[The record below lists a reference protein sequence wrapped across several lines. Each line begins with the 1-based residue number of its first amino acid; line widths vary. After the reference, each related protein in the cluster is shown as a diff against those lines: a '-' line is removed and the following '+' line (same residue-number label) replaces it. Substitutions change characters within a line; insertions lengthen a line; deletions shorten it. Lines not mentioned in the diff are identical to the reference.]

1 MMRNLLAV
9 AICAAIIPGIAFAE
23 DTAPTLPVPAKLET
37 EASTGGLTLDAAIQR
52 ALNNSPRL
60 KSSDATK
67 LSSRGERTQAGLL
80 PNPELGVE
88 AEDIGGNGPYKNFN
102 SAQVTYG
109 VTQLIEIGGKRD
121 ARVTYAERGID
132 LADHDYQAARL
143 DLIRDVTQAFTE
155 AVAAGEE
162 VRLAQEQQKLAED
175 VLQTV
180 TRRVNAAREPLIQK
194 SKANVAFATSRIA
207 LERAER
213 EYSSAKK
220 TLANLMN
227 ESVAINTLNT
237 SAFYDLIAPPTISD
251 VREALSRNPDI
262 ARWKPAIARG
272 EAALDLE
279 KANAVPD
286 PRVTAGFRQ
295 YKETDNS
302 AFVVGLSIPIPI
314 LNQNQGNISKA
325 RAEVTKASHDQR
337 VNELALGSELTKSL
351 ETQRAA
357 YTQAT
362 MLKESI
368 LPEAEHAFSLSNNGY
383 QAGKSAYL
391 EVLDA
396 QRTLTDVR
404 LQYIEA
410 LKDYHI
416 QRGNVERLTAKNLQ
430 IPAALEESHD

>member
-1 MMRNLLAV
+1 MMRNLFA
-9 AICAAIIPGIAFAE
+9 AICIIMASGIVHAE
-23 DTAPTLPVPAKLET
+23 DTVPSPIPVKQET
-37 EASTGGLTLDAAIQR
+37 AASTSGLTLAAAIQA

-60 KSSDATK
+60 KSSDAAK
-67 LSSRGERTQAGLL
+67 LSSKGERRQAGLL

-88 AEDIGGNGPYKNFN
+88 AEDIAGNGPYRGFQ

-121 ARVTYAERGID
+121 ARISSAERGID
-132 LADHDYQAARL
+132 LADNDYQAARL
-143 DLIRDVTQAFTE
+143 DLIKDVTQAFAE

-162 VRLAQEQQKLAED
+162 VRLAREQQKLAED

-194 SKANVAFATSRIA
+194 SKANVAAASSRIA
-207 LERAER
+207 LEKAER
-213 EYSSAKK
+213 GYAAAKK
-220 TLANLMN
+220 ALANLMN
-227 ESVAINTLNT
+227 ESVAVNTLDT
-237 SAFYDLIAPPTISD
+237 SAFYTITTPATVSD
-251 VREALSRNPDI
+251 VREALARNPDI
-262 ARWKPAIARG
+262 ARWKPAIAKG

-295 YKETDNS
+295 YRDTNNS

-314 LNQNQGNISKA
+314 LNQNQGNIAKA
-325 RAEVTKASHDQR
+325 RAEVTKTTHDQR
-337 VNELALGSELTKSL
+337 VSELTLGSELTKSL
-351 ETQRAA
+351 EAQQAA

-368 LPEAEHAFSLSNNGY
+368 LPEAEHAFSLSTQGY

-396 QRTLTDVR
+396 ERTLTDVR
-404 LQYIEA
+404 EQYIEA
-410 LKDYHI
+410 LKEYHI
-416 QRGNVERLTAKNLQ
+416 QRGNVERLTASHLQ
-430 IPAALEESHD
+430 ISAAPEENHD